1 MSVSRALILLLAGAG
16 IVLAY
21 HYYPQLPDV
30 VASHFDGQGTP
41 NDYTSRDG
49 VFVVFG
55 VLYAGT
61 LLVFLGLGP
70 LFGHLPTRW
79 FNMPHREYYLAAER
93 REDTL
98 RFMTTR
104 LEWFGVATMLLLL
117 VTFKLAFEAN
127 LEKDAHLDNAS
138 MLWALGAYFLYT
150 TIWLARFL
158 MKFRKPKET

>member
-1 MSVSRALILLLAGAG
+1 
-16 IVLAY
+16 
-21 HYYPQLPDV
+21 
-30 VASHFDGQGTP
+30 
-41 NDYTSRDG
+41 
-49 VFVVFG
+49 
-55 VLYAGT
+55 
-61 LLVFLGLGP
+61 
-70 LFGHLPTRW
+70 
-79 FNMPHREYYLAAER
+79 MPHREYYLAAEC